1 MFQAL
6 PGPQANRDLAVRS
19 QGSTTLAGPAVL
31 LLQRDVLGRSTN
43 LNTLW
48 ESAPWLENPPAPSQL
63 RPVFD
68 GGNFR
73 LQSLNTRGTS

>member
-6 PGPQANRDLAVRS
+6 PGPQANRDLVVRS

-31 LLQRDVLGRSTN
+31 LLQRDV
-43 LNTLW
+43 W
-48 ESAPWLENPPAPSQL
+48 EAPWLENPPAPSQL
-63 RPVFD
+63 KPVFD

-73 LQSLNTRGTS
+73 LQSLNSRGTS